1 MVSFSKLAELS
12 SGNIGFAGG
21 SAVDTMPGMS
31 FSECANAFNDYLS
44 EQAIADY
51 EREEAC
57 DERLFEAA
65 VMSMQYGDSSILEST
80 VTAINEEDGTGD
92 GEGSSES
99 GDSGSSSDS
108 SSSGAKK
115 TIWERIKGVF
125 KKIADFFKNLLA
137 KFTSWIAMHTK
148 DGKAFYDKYIKQFN
162 ESTKTVELKV
172 FPFDNVGAQV
182 LGKSF
187 DPNTVIK
194 DLVSDAEDIDKVSSE
209 KAKELTPKMK
219 IDRSTIR
226 NKLYEKLGAGDKKLD
241 DFFRG
246 ESETKKFS
254 KSNGSEIRK
263 ILVEAPNAKF
273 LQNTYKIGVQQANEK
288 LRQANVAA
296 NEKDDANI
304 TAYAKA
310 YSNLFNLVVSETN
323 KICTANVKAYKK
335 WVMQAKRI
343 MRSVIVGKDV
353 GAEATEAAEGTNE
366 KPRASADEVPDS
378 EQPTE
383 ESVGFDGFDFDL

>member
-31 FSECANAFNDYLS
+31 FSECVNAFNDYLS

-80 VTAINEEDGTGD
+80 MSAINEEDGTGD

-99 GDSGSSSDS
+99 GDSNSSSSSD
-108 SSSGAKK
+108 SGAKK
-115 TIWERIKGVF
+115 TVWERIKGVF

-172 FPFDNVGAQV
+172 YPFPHIGGESGDHG
-182 LGKSF
+182 S
-187 DPNTVIK
+187 PNDIIK
-194 DLVSDAEDIDKVSSE
+194 ELVPDVEDIDKVSSE

-226 NKLYEKLGAGDKKLD
+226 NKMYEKLGVGDKKLD
-241 DFFRG
+241 DFLRG

-254 KSNGSEIRK
+254 KSNGAEIRK
-263 ILVEAPNAKF
+263 ILVEAPSVKTVQNA
-273 LQNTYKIGVQQANEK
+273 YKVGLQQANEE
-288 LRQANVAA
+288 LRQANSAA
-296 NEKDDANI
+296 NEKGDANI

-310 YSNLFNLVVSETN
+310 YSTLFNLVVSEAN
-323 KICTANVKAYKK
+323 KINTASIKAYKK
-335 WVMQAKRI
+335 WVMQGKRI

-353 GAEATEAAEGTNE
+353 GAEATEAAEGATDTKPE
-366 KPRASADEVPDS
+366 KEETPAAGTPA
-378 EQPTE
+378 

>member
-80 VTAINEEDGTGD
+80 MVAINEEDGTGD
-92 GEGSSES
+92 GEDSSDS
-99 GDSGSSSDS
+99 GDSDSGSSSDSS

-172 FPFDNVGAQV
+172 YPFTN
-182 LGKSF
+182 F
-187 DPNTVIK
+187 DTLDEFDGPEDMIK
-194 DLVSDAEDIDKVSSE
+194 ALVPDAVDIDKVTSE

-226 NKLYEKLGAGDKKLD
+226 NKLYEQLGIGDKKLED
-241 DFFRG
+241 YFRG

-254 KSNGSEIRK
+254 KSNGAEIRK
-263 ILVEAPNAKF
+263 ILVEAPTVKQVQS
-273 LQNTYKIGVQQANEK
+273 LYKVGMQESNEN
-288 LRQANVAA
+288 LRQATSAA
-296 NEKDDANI
+296 NEKNDANI

-310 YSNLFNLVVSETN
+310 YSTLFNLVVSEIN
-323 KICTANVKAYKK
+323 KISNAGIKAYKK
-335 WVMQAKRI
+335 RVMQGKRI

-353 GAEATEAAEGTNE
+353 GAEAAEAADGAGDNKEPKKE
-366 KPRASADEVPDS
+366 
-378 EQPTE
+378 E

>member
-80 VTAINEEDGTGD
+80 MSAINEEDGTGD

-108 SSSGAKK
+108 STSGAKK

-172 FPFDNVGAQV
+172 FPFGQLDKIIDGTFEDV
-182 LGKSF
+182 
-187 DPNTVIK
+187 DETIK
-194 DLVSDAEDIDKVSSE
+194 ALVPDVEDIDKVSSE

-226 NKLYEKLGAGDKKLD
+226 NKIYETLGAGDKKLE
-241 DFFRG
+241 DFIRG
-246 ESETKKFS
+246 ESVTKKYS
-254 KSNGSEIRK
+254 KSNAGEIRK
-263 ILVEAPNAKF
+263 ILVEAASIKTV
-273 LQNTYKIGVQQANEK
+273 QNSYKMGMQAANDN
-288 LRQANVAA
+288 LRKANSAA

-310 YSNLFNLVVSETN
+310 YSTLFNLVTSETN
-323 KICTANVKAYKK
+323 KAISTVIKCYKK
-335 WVMQAKRI
+335 RVMQGKRI

-353 GAEATEAAEGTNE
+353 GAEATEAAEGATDTKPE
-366 KPRASADEVPDS
+366 KEETPAAGTPA
-378 EQPTE
+378 

>member
-80 VTAINEEDGTGD
+80 MTAINEEDGTGD

-108 SSSGAKK
+108 STSGAKK
-115 TIWERIKGVF
+115 TVWERIKGVF

-172 FPFDNVGAQV
+172 FPFGQLDKIIDGTFEDV
-182 LGKSF
+182 
-187 DPNTVIK
+187 DETIK
-194 DLVSDAEDIDKVSSE
+194 ALVPDVEDIDKVSSE

-226 NKLYEKLGAGDKKLD
+226 NKIYETLGAGDKKLE
-241 DFFRG
+241 DFIRG
-246 ESETKKFS
+246 ESVTKKYS
-254 KSNGSEIRK
+254 KSNAGEIRK
-263 ILVEAPNAKF
+263 ILVEAASIKTV
-273 LQNTYKIGVQQANEK
+273 QNSYKMGMQAANDN
-288 LRQANVAA
+288 LRKANSAA

-310 YSNLFNLVVSETN
+310 YSTLFNLVTSETN
-323 KICTANVKAYKK
+323 KVISTVIKCYKK
-335 WVMQAKRI
+335 RVMQGKRI

-353 GAEATEAAEGTNE
+353 GAEATEAAEGATDTKPE
-366 KPRASADEVPDS
+366 KEEAPAASGK
-378 EQPTE
+378 E

>member
-80 VTAINEEDGTGD
+80 MTAINEEDGTGD

-108 SSSGAKK
+108 STSGAKK
-115 TIWERIKGVF
+115 TVWERIKGVF

-172 FPFDNVGAQV
+172 FPFGQLDKIIDGTFEDV
-182 LGKSF
+182 
-187 DPNTVIK
+187 DETIK
-194 DLVSDAEDIDKVSSE
+194 ALVPDVEDIDKVSSE

-226 NKLYEKLGAGDKKLD
+226 NKIYETLGAGDKKLE
-241 DFFRG
+241 DFIRG
-246 ESETKKFS
+246 ESVTKKYS
-254 KSNGSEIRK
+254 KSNAGEIRK
-263 ILVEAPNAKF
+263 ILVEAASIKTV
-273 LQNTYKIGVQQANEK
+273 QNSYKMGMQAANDN
-288 LRQANVAA
+288 LRKANSAA

-310 YSNLFNLVVSETN
+310 YSTLFNLVTSETN
-323 KICTANVKAYKK
+323 KVISTVIKCYKK
-335 WVMQAKRI
+335 RVMQGKRI

-353 GAEATEAAEGTNE
+353 GAEATEAAEGATDT
-366 KPRASADEVPDS
+366 KPKKEEAPAAETPA
-378 EQPTE
+378 

>member
-80 VTAINEEDGTGD
+80 MTAINEEDGTGD

-115 TIWERIKGVF
+115 TVWERIKGVF

-172 FPFDNVGAQV
+172 FPFGQLDKIIDGTFEDV
-182 LGKSF
+182 
-187 DPNTVIK
+187 DETIK
-194 DLVSDAEDIDKVSSE
+194 ALVPDVEDIDKVSSE

-226 NKLYEKLGAGDKKLD
+226 NKIYETLGAGDKKLE
-241 DFFRG
+241 DFIRG
-246 ESETKKFS
+246 ESVTKKYS
-254 KSNGSEIRK
+254 KSNAGEIRK
-263 ILVEAPNAKF
+263 ILVEAASIKTV
-273 LQNTYKIGVQQANEK
+273 QNSYKIGMQSANDN
-288 LRQANVAA
+288 LRKANSAA

-310 YSNLFNLVVSETN
+310 YSTLFNLVTSETN
-323 KICTANVKAYKK
+323 KVISTVIKCYKK
-335 WVMQAKRI
+335 RVMQGKRI

-353 GAEATEAAEGTNE
+353 GAEATEAAEGATDTKPE
-366 KPRASADEVPDS
+366 KEEAPAASGK
-378 EQPTE
+378 E